1 MVVLVSELQLH
12 FPEAQS
18 LKQKRQ
24 ILSSLKDRLHQRF
37 NFSVAEIDHQDLW
50 QRSTLAL
57 AMVSNDGRHADEVIS
72 KAINFVEQDGRLQLL
87 SVDLEER

>member
-37 NFSVAEIDHQDLW
+37 NLSVAEIDHQDLW

-57 AMVSNDGRHADEVIS
+57 AMVSNDGRHAVEVIS
-72 KAINFVEQDGRLQLL
+72 KEINFVEQETRLQLL

>member
-12 FPEAQS
+12 FPAAQS

-37 NFSVAEIDHQDLW
+37 NLSVAEIDHQDLW

-72 KAINFVEQDGRLQLL
+72 KAINFVEQETRLQLL

>member
-1 MVVLVSELQLH
+1 MSELQLH

-37 NFSVAEIDHQDLW
+37 NLSVAEIDHQDLW

-72 KAINFVEQDGRLQLL
+72 KAINFVEQETRLQLL

>member
-37 NFSVAEIDHQDLW
+37 NLSVAEIDHQDFW

>member
-1 MVVLVSELQLH
+1 MVVIVSELQLH

-24 ILSSLKDRLHQRF
+24 VLKSVKDRLHQRY
-37 NFSVAEIDHQDLW
+37 NLSVAEVDHQDLW
-50 QRSTLAL
+50 QRCTLAM
-57 AMVSNDGRHADEVIS
+57 AMVSNDGRHADEVMS
-72 KAINFVEQDGRLQLL
+72 KAIHFVEQDLRLQVL

>member
-1 MVVLVSELQLH
+1 MSELQLH

-37 NFSVAEIDHQDLW
+37 NLSVAEIDHQDLW

>member
-37 NFSVAEIDHQDLW
+37 NLSVAEIDHQDLW

>member
-1 MVVLVSELQLH
+1 MVVLVSQLQLH

-37 NFSVAEIDHQDLW
+37 NLSVAEIDHQDLW

-72 KAINFVEQDGRLQLL
+72 KAIGFVEQDPRLQVL
-87 SVDLEER
+87 SIDLEER

>member
-18 LKQKRQ
+18 RKQKRQ

-37 NFSVAEIDHQDLW
+37 NLSVAEIDHQDLW

>member
-37 NFSVAEIDHQDLW
+37 NLSVAEIDHQDLW

-72 KAINFVEQDGRLQLL
+72 KAINCVEQDGRLQLL